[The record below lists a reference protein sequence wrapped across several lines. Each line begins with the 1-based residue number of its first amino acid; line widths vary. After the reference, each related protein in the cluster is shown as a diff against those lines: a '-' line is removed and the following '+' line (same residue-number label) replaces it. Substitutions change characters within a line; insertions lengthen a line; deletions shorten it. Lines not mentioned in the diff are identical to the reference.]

1 MSVLHV
7 DFRILSFGLWR
18 RRRTWKENEE
28 SFFFLMKNKTEMK
41 KITSGEGKYIF
52 SEENKTG
59 KRKLRNE
66 FGDRKYIFWGEK
78 IHSRGKE
85 ENVFFAEE
93 KNGGE
98 GKGGSFARGR
108 SIWMIF
114 VRGRLILMII

>member
-1 MSVLHV
+1 MSVLQV

-59 KRKLRNE
+59 KER
-66 FGDRKYIFWGEK
+66 
-78 IHSRGKE
+78 
-85 ENVFFAEE
+85 
-93 KNGGE
+93 
-98 GKGGSFARGR
+98 
-108 SIWMIF
+108 
-114 VRGRLILMII
+114 